1 MSKIKERE
9 VFRFLIVI
17 GFMFLFLTC
26 IIPWGNREYEVV
38 IRDENGYFTEYWGG
52 VKDIKVIDD
61 TILSL
66 EGGIITYTLKPG
78 EKIEINDYSN

>member
-1 MSKIKERE
+1 ME

-26 IIPWGNREYEVV
+26 IMQWGNRKYEVV
-38 IRDENGYFTEYWGG
+38 IRDENGYFTEYWEG
-52 VKDIKVIDD
+52 VGDIKVIDD

-78 EKIEINDYSN
+78 EKIEINDYPN